1 MTLNNLGN
9 VQRALGEREAARKSF
24 HGALEIYR
32 RLAAQHPAA
41 FEPNVA
47 MTLNNLGTVQSDLGE
62 REAARECYAEA
73 LGIYAPLAEKYP
85 RAFVHNLRIV
95 LRGYTSVTPESED
108 DPWWRLWRE
117 LTRQPEDAPT

>member
-1 MTLNNLGN
+1 
-9 VQRALGEREAARKSF
+9 
-24 HGALEIYR
+24 
-32 RLAAQHPAA
+32 
-41 FEPNVA
+41 